1 MEKDTF
7 AEQLWKGL
15 GDAVRDI
22 REKGV
27 EEPWYGRA
35 LTEGQEYPQWGGA
48 QDMAPSPGSSTH
60 VIDKEPEHGKEKD
73 QDVDLD
79 R

>member
-1 MEKDTF
+1 MEKESLG
-7 AEQLWKGL
+7 EQLWKGL

-22 REKGV
+22 REKAV

-60 VIDKEPEHGKEKD
+60 VIDKEPERGKEKD

>member
-1 MEKDTF
+1 MEKESLG
-7 AEQLWKGL
+7 EQLWKGL

-27 EEPWYGRA
+27 EEAWYGRA
-35 LTEGQEYPQWGGA
+35 LTEGQEYPQWSGA
-48 QDMAPSPGSSTH
+48 QEMAPSPGSSTH
-60 VIDKEPEHGKEKD
+60 VIDREPMQEKERG

>member
-1 MEKDTF
+1 MEKESLG
-7 AEQLWKGL
+7 EQLWKGL

-22 REKGV
+22 REKAV

-48 QDMAPSPGSSTH
+48 QDLAPSPGSSTH

>member
-1 MEKDTF
+1 MPTENF
-7 AEQLWKGL
+7 SEQLWKGL

-27 EEPWYGRA
+27 EEAWYGRA

-48 QDMAPSPGSSTH
+48 QEIAPSPGSSTH
-60 VIDKEPEHGKEKD
+60 VIDSEPEHGKEKS